1 MVMEPARG
9 ILTSSPRDGPG
20 DLAVATATG
29 TGMADRASVA
39 LLRED
44 GNAHFKAG
52 DYEGALS
59 CYTQAIVLSPELTEL
74 TVLRRNR
81 AACYLKLEQYSKAE
95 ADASKVIEADGKD
108 VKALFRRSQA
118 LQELGRLDQ
127 AFADIQRCAVL
138 EPKNKVFQESL
149 RQIAAKVQEKVQEQS
164 STDSRV
170 EQMFNILLDPGEKDA
185 DKKQKAIQNLIVL
198 AREDAGAERIFRS
211 DGARLLQKM
220 LETGIVDMMLASL
233 RTLVGLCSGHQSR
246 ATMILHTVGM
256 DMLCSLMGHD
266 HEQVSLAACNVLQA
280 IFDSLKGGIKSVVRG
295 KEEAVVLDPI
305 KELKMIVCQLIEML
319 IQHAVSAHGRENS
332 INLLIKNVPRKSLR
346 DPNNSMTIWV
356 IDQGMKKI
364 LEVAGTVS
372 EIPDSLPVT
381 DSGRMSVSVLLNK
394 LYDDLKCDA
403 EREAFNKL
411 CEDYVRGHFESAG
424 MDGKLQAVQTVSTLL
439 QGPSEVGNRVLEMSG
454 VLECMI
460 ALCSSERE
468 VDQLVAVEALIH
480 AAGKSKRA
488 SFITANGV
496 TLLKDIYKKNESDQI
511 KIRALVGLCKVGSAG
526 GTDCS
531 MKQFAEG
538 STCKLAK
545 QCRRWL
551 CNDSIQSSTRRWATE
566 GLAYLTFDAD
576 VKEEFVADQP
586 AMHAMFELAKSEDKT
601 ALFAVASTLV
611 NCTNSYDKETPDPQM
626 LELAK
631 YAKQHVPEQ
640 HPKDKPKHVGKRIG
654 KLLKTGVV
662 SALVCMAKRDSPA
675 LTDSCKEMIA
685 RVFLALVEAPEDRGV
700 VVAQGG
706 GKALLPLASEGTEAG
721 KTKAAQALAKITI
734 TSNPE
739 IAFPG
744 ERVYEV
750 IRPLVGLLHLE
761 RTGLQNFESLM
772 ALTNLAG
779 ISERLRQKIIKEK
792 AVPMIESYMFEDHEM
807 IRLAATECMCNMVL
821 SEKVQEMFLAEGS
834 DRMKL
839 LVLYSGEEE
848 EKLRCA
854 AAGAVAFLT
863 SLQPKLCT
871 KLTQVTSHWL
881 EILQALVLSPNVDLQ
896 HRGVTITLNLMSADR
911 ELAALLMDS
920 EMMEIMSAL
929 AKDGDEKKSKVSATA
944 KDCLERAVEY
954 GLIKPSEDGSSP

>member
-1 MVMEPARG
+1 
-9 ILTSSPRDGPG
+9 
-20 DLAVATATG
+20 
-29 TGMADRASVA
+29 MADRGSAA
-39 LLRED
+39 QLRED
-44 GNAHFKAG
+44 GNASFKSG
-52 DYEGALS
+52 DYEAALS
-59 CYTQAIVLSPELTEL
+59 CYTQAIELSPEPAEL
-74 TVLRRNR
+74 RVLHRNR

-95 ADASKVIEADGKD
+95 ADASKVIEVDGKD

-118 LQELGRLDQ
+118 LQELGRLEQ

-138 EPKNKVFQESL
+138 EPKNKVFQESM
-149 RQIAAKVQEKVQEQS
+149 RQIAAKVQEKVRLQS

-170 EQMFNILLDPGEKDA
+170 EQMFNILLDPGEKDS
-185 DKKQKAIQNLIVL
+185 DKKQKAVQNLIVL

-220 LETGIVDMMLASL
+220 LDTRNVDIMLASL

-256 DMLCSLMGHD
+256 DRLCRVMGMD
-266 HEQVSLAACNVLQA
+266 YEQVSLATCNVLQG
-280 IFDSLKGGIKSVVRG
+280 IFDSLKSGIKSDVRG
-295 KEEAVVLDPI
+295 KEEAVVLDPM
-305 KELKMIVCQLIEML
+305 KEMKMMVQQLIEML
-319 IQHAVSAHGRENS
+319 IQRDVSTHGRENS

-372 EIPDSLPVT
+372 EVPDSLPVT
-381 DSGRMSVSVLLNK
+381 DSGRMSTSVLLNK

-403 EREAFNKL
+403 EREAFHKL
-411 CEDYVRGHFESAG
+411 CEDHVRGRFESPG
-424 MDGKLQAVQTVSTLL
+424 MDGKLQAIQTVSTLL

-454 VLECMI
+454 ILECMI

-468 VDQLVAVEALIH
+468 IDQLIAVEALIH

-586 AMHAMFELAKSEDKT
+586 AMHAMFELAK
-601 ALFAVASTLV
+601 
-611 NCTNSYDKETPDPQM
+611 
-626 LELAK
+626 
-631 YAKQHVPEQ
+631 
-640 HPKDKPKHVGKRIG
+640 DKPKYVGKRIG
-654 KLLKTGVV
+654 KLLKAGVV
-662 SALVCMAKRDSPA
+662 SALVCMTKRESPV

-706 GKALLPLASEGTEAG
+706 GKALLPLASEGTEVG

-750 IRPLVGLLHLE
+750 IRPLISLLHLD

-779 ISERLRQKIIKEK
+779 LSERLREKIIKEK
-792 AVPMIESYMFEDHEM
+792 AIPMIESYMFEDHEM

-821 SEKVQEMFLAEGS
+821 SEKVQELFLAEGS
-834 DRMKL
+834 DRLKL
-839 LVLYSGEEE
+839 LVLYSGEED

-854 AAGAVAFLT
+854 AAGALAFLT

-871 KLTQVTSHWL
+871 KMTQVTSHWL

-896 HRGVTITLNLMSADR
+896 HRGVVITLNLMNAEQ
-911 ELAALLMDS
+911 ELATLLMES
-920 EMMEIMSAL
+920 EMMEILSAL
-929 AKDGDEKKSKVSATA
+929 ARDADEKKSKVRGVA
-944 KDCLERAVEY
+944 KDCLDRAVEY
-954 GLIKPSEDGSSP
+954 GLIKPSVEGKSP

>member
-1 MVMEPARG
+1 MAGRG
-9 ILTSSPRDGPG
+9 
-20 DLAVATATG
+20 
-29 TGMADRASVA
+29 SVA
-39 LLRED
+39 QLRED
-44 GNAHFKAG
+44 GNASFKSG
-52 DYEGALS
+52 DYEAALS
-59 CYTQAIVLSPELTEL
+59 CYTQAIELSPEPAEL
-74 TVLRRNR
+74 RVLHRNR

-95 ADASKVIEADGKD
+95 ADASKVIEVDGKD

-138 EPKNKVFQESL
+138 EPKNKVFQESM
-149 RQIAAKVQEKVQEQS
+149 RQIAAKVQEKVRLQS

-170 EQMFNILLDPGEKDA
+170 EQMFNILLDPGEKDS
-185 DKKQKAIQNLIVL
+185 DKKQKAVQNLIVL

-220 LETGIVDMMLASL
+220 LDTRNVDIMLASL

-256 DMLCSLMGHD
+256 DRLCHVMGID
-266 HEQVSLAACNVLQA
+266 HEQVSLATCNVLQG
-280 IFDSLKGGIKSVVRG
+280 IFDSLKGGIKSDVRG
-295 KEEAVVLDPI
+295 KEEAVVLDPV
-305 KELKMIVCQLIEML
+305 KEMKMMVQQLIEML
-319 IQHAVSAHGRENS
+319 IQRDVSTHGRENS

-372 EIPDSLPVT
+372 EVPDSLPVT

-403 EREAFNKL
+403 EREAFHKL
-411 CEDYVRGHFESAG
+411 CEDYVRGRFESPG
-424 MDGKLQAVQTVSTLL
+424 MDGKLQAIQTVSTLL

-454 VLECMI
+454 ILECMI

-468 VDQLVAVEALIH
+468 IDQLIAVEALIH

-611 NCTNSYDKETPDPQM
+611 NCTNSYDKETPDPQL

-631 YAKQHVPEQ
+631 YAKQHVPEE
-640 HPKDKPKHVGKRIG
+640 HPKDKPRYVGKRIG
-654 KLLKTGVV
+654 KLLKAGVV
-662 SALVCMAKRDSPA
+662 SALVCMTKRESPA

-685 RVFLALVEAPEDRGV
+685 RVFLALVEVPEDRGV

-706 GKALLPLASEGTEAG
+706 GKALLPLASEGTEVG

-750 IRPLVGLLHLE
+750 IRPLINLLHLD

-779 ISERLRQKIIKEK
+779 LSERLREKIIKEK

-821 SEKVQEMFLAEGS
+821 SEKVQELFLVEGS
-834 DRMKL
+834 DRLKL
-839 LVLYSGEEE
+839 LVLYSGEED

-854 AAGAVAFLT
+854 AAGALAFLT

-871 KLTQVTSHWL
+871 KMTQVTSHWM

-896 HRGVTITLNLMSADR
+896 HRGVVITFNLMNAEQ
-911 ELAALLMDS
+911 ELATLLMES
-920 EMMEIMSAL
+920 EMMEILSAL
-929 AKDGDEKKSKVSATA
+929 ARDDDEKKSKVCGVA
-944 KDCLERAVEY
+944 KDCLDRAVEY
-954 GLIKPSEDGSSP
+954 GLIKPSVEGKSP

>member
-1 MVMEPARG
+1 MA
-9 ILTSSPRDGPG
+9 
-20 DLAVATATG
+20 ANVAE
-29 TGMADRASVA
+29 
-39 LLRED
+39 LRED
-44 GNAHFKAG
+44 GNKHFKLG
-52 DYEGALS
+52 DYEVALS
-59 CYTQAIVLSPELTEL
+59 CYTQAIKLSQDPSEA
-74 TVLRRNR
+74 TVLHRNR
-81 AACYLKLEQYSKAE
+81 AACYLKLEEYSKAE

-149 RQIAAKVQEKVQEQS
+149 RKIATKVQEKARLQS
-164 STDSRV
+164 STDARV
-170 EQMFNILLDPGEKDA
+170 EQMFNILLDPGEKDS
-185 DKKQKAIQNLIVL
+185 DKKQKAVQNLIVL
-198 AREDAGAERIFRS
+198 SREDAGAERIFRS
-211 DGARLLQKM
+211 DGVRLLQKM
-220 LETGIVDMMLASL
+220 LDTGDVDIVLASL

-246 ATMILHTVGM
+246 AMVILHTIGM
-256 DMLCSLMGHD
+256 DRFCRVMGSD
-266 HEQVSLAACNVLQA
+266 KEQVSLAACNILQGM
-280 IFDSLKGGIKSVVRG
+280 FDALEGGIKGEFRG
-295 KEEAVVLDPI
+295 KEEALVLDPV
-305 KELKMIVCQLIEML
+305 KELKMMALQLLEML
-319 IQHAVSAHGRENS
+319 IQREASAHGRDNS

-356 IDQGMKKI
+356 IDQGMKMI

-372 EIPDSLPVT
+372 EIADSLPVT
-381 DSGRMSVSVLLNK
+381 DTGRMSASVLLNK
-394 LYDDLKCDA
+394 LFDDLKCDA
-403 EREAFNKL
+403 EREAFHKL
-411 CEDYVRGHFESAG
+411 CEEYVRSRFESQG
-424 MDGKLQAVQTVSTLL
+424 MDGKLQAIQTVSTLL

-454 VLECMI
+454 ILECMI

-468 VDQLVAVEALIH
+468 IDQLVAVEALIH

-496 TLLKDIYKKNESDQI
+496 TLLKDIYKRNESDRI

-551 CNDSIQSSTRRWATE
+551 CNDSNQSSTRRWAME

-576 VKEEFVADQP
+576 VKEEFVGDQP
-586 AMHAMFELAKSEDKT
+586 AVHAMFELAKSEDKT

-611 NCTNSYDKETPDPQM
+611 NCTNSYDKETPDPQL

-631 YAKQHVPEQ
+631 YAKQHVPEE
-640 HPKDKPKHVGKRIG
+640 HPKDKSKYVGKRIT
-654 KLLKTGVV
+654 KLLKAGVV
-662 SALVCMAKRDSPA
+662 SALVCMTKKESPA

-685 RVFLALVEAPEDRGV
+685 RVFLGLVEAPEDRGM

-706 GKALLPLASEGTEAG
+706 GKALLPLASEGTEIG

-750 IRPLVGLLHLE
+750 IRPLVSLLHLD

-792 AVPMIESYMFEDHEM
+792 AIPMIESYMFEDHEM

-821 SEKVQEMFLAEGS
+821 SEEVQELFLVEGT
-834 DRMKL
+834 DRLKL
-839 LVLYSGEEE
+839 LVLYSGEDD

-871 KLTQVTSHWL
+871 KITQVTNHWL
-881 EILQALVLSPNVDLQ
+881 EILQALVLSSNADLQ
-896 HRGVTITLNLMSADR
+896 HRGLVITLNVMSAERD
-911 ELAALLMDS
+911 LAALLMET
-920 EMMEIMSAL
+920 EMLEILSAL
-929 AKDGDEKKSKVSATA
+929 TRDGDEKKCKVSAAA
-944 KDCLERAVEY
+944 KECLAQAVEY
-954 GLIKPSEDGSSP
+954 GLIKPNEEGTSP

>member
-1 MVMEPARG
+1 M
-9 ILTSSPRDGPG
+9 S
-20 DLAVATATG
+20 G
-29 TGMADRASVA
+29 TASVA
-39 LLRED
+39 RLRED
-44 GNAHFKAG
+44 GNAHFKLG
-52 DYEGALS
+52 DYETALS
-59 CYTQAIVLSPELTEL
+59 CYTQAIELSPELAEL

-138 EPKNKVFQESL
+138 EPKSRVFQESL
-149 RQIAAKVQEKVQEQS
+149 RKIAATIQEKVQLQS

-170 EQMFNILLDPGEKDA
+170 EQMFNILLDPAEKDA
-185 DKKQKAIQNLIVL
+185 DKRQKAVQNLIVL
-198 AREDAGAERIFRS
+198 SREDAGAERIFRS

-220 LETGIVDMMLASL
+220 LDTGVADIVLASL

-246 ATMILHTVGM
+246 ATMILYTVGM
-256 DMLCSLMGHD
+256 DRLCGVMGSD

-280 IFDSLKGGIKSVVRG
+280 IFDSLKSGIKSDVRG

-305 KELKMIVCQLIEML
+305 KELKTMMHHLIEML
-319 IQHAVSAHGRENS
+319 RQRDISAHGRENS
-332 INLLIKNVPRKSLR
+332 LNLLIKNVPRKSLR

-364 LEVAGTVS
+364 LQMAGTVS

-381 DSGRMSVSVLLNK
+381 DSCRMSVSVLLNK
-394 LYDDLKCDA
+394 LYDDLKCDT
-403 EREAFNKL
+403 EREAFHKL
-411 CEDYVRGHFESAG
+411 CEDYIRGCFETPG
-424 MDGKLQAVQTVSTLL
+424 MESQLQAIQTVSTLL

-460 ALCSSERE
+460 ALCSSVRE
-468 VDQLVAVEALIH
+468 IDQLIAVEALIH

-496 TLLKDIYKKNESDQI
+496 TLLKDMYKKNKSDEI

-551 CNDSIQSSTRRWATE
+551 CNDSIQSSTRRWAAE

-601 ALFAVASTLV
+601 SLFAVASTLV
-611 NCTNSYDKETPDPQM
+611 NCTNSYDKEKPDPQL

-631 YAKQHVPEQ
+631 YAKQHVPEE
-640 HPKDKPKHVGKRIG
+640 HPKDKPKFVGKRIG
-654 KLLKTGVV
+654 KLLKAGAV
-662 SALVCMAKRDSPA
+662 SALVCMTKRESPA

-685 RVFLALVEAPEDRGV
+685 RVFLALVEAPGDRGV

-706 GKALLPLASEGTEAG
+706 GKALLPLASEGTEVG
-721 KTKAAQALAKITI
+721 KIKAAQALAKITI

-750 IRPLVGLLHLE
+750 IRPLVSLLHLD

-779 ISERLRQKIIKEK
+779 IGERLRQKIIKEK
-792 AVPMIESYMFEDHEM
+792 AIPMIESYMFEDHEM

-821 SEKVQEMFLAEGS
+821 SEKVQELFLAEGS
-834 DRMKL
+834 DRLKL
-839 LVLYSGEEE
+839 LVLYSGEED

-863 SLQPKLCT
+863 SLQPKLCS
-871 KLTQVTSHWL
+871 KMTQVTSHWL

-896 HRGVTITLNLMSADR
+896 HRGVVITLNLINAER
-911 ELAALLMDS
+911 EHAALLMES
-920 EMMEIMSAL
+920 EMMEILSAL
-929 AKDGDEKKSKVSATA
+929 AKDGDEKKSKVTATA
-944 KDCLERAVEY
+944 KDCLDRAVEY
-954 GLIKPSEDGSSP
+954 GLIKPSADGNNL